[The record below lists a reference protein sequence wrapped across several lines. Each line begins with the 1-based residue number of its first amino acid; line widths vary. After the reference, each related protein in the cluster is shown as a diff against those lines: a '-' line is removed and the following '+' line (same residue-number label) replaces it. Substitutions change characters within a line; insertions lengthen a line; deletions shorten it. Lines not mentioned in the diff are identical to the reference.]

1 MPAPR
6 FLLFGAGATGSVFA
20 ARLASR
26 YEVAVVARGARLE
39 TIRRYGLRVVGATEA
54 AVRLP
59 ATSSP
64 TELDGFAP
72 DFVLVTVKATD
83 TASAAAALAP
93 LGPNPVRVSLQNGLG
108 NEETLAAG
116 GHPVLGAVS
125 NNGATLRD
133 DGEVFHAGLGEVILG
148 PFTPDTPPTAADEL
162 AAHLRAVGFPAR
174 TTGDIRKALWD
185 KVVLNAAVNPVTAL
199 LGLRT
204 GELLADPGR
213 RRIVARLVA
222 EACAVA
228 AAEGAACSES
238 AVHET
243 IRRVAA
249 ATPKNRSS
257 MLQDLERGRRTEIEA
272 ISGVIAARGR
282 GHHLPTPWNDLLLRL
297 VREREPATRRA
308 TPPDADPA
316 ADPVRQ

>member
-1 MPAPR
+1 MASPR
-6 FLLFGAGATGSVFA
+6 FLVFGAGATGSVFA

-26 YEVAVVARGARLE
+26 YEVAVVARGDRL
-39 TIRRYGLRVVGATEA
+39 RRLRNDGLRVVGATEA

-59 ATSSP
+59 AASSP

-83 TASAAAALAP
+83 TASAAAALRD

-125 NNGATLRD
+125 NNGATLRE

-148 PFTPDTPPTAADEL
+148 AFTPETPQTAANEL
-162 AAHLRAVGFPAR
+162 AAALRSVGFPAR
-174 TTGDIRKALWD
+174 TTADIRRALWD
-185 KVVLNAAVNPVTAL
+185 KVILNAAVNPVTAL

-204 GELLADPGR
+204 GRLRADPGR
-213 RRIVARLVA
+213 RKIVARLV
-222 EACAVA
+222 EESCAVA
-228 AAEGAACSES
+228 AAEGAGCSPGEI
-238 AVHET
+238 HET

-249 ATPKNRSS
+249 ATPENRSS

-272 ISGVIAARGR
+272 INGVISTRGR
-282 GHHLPTPWNDLLLRL
+282 THGVPTPWNDLMLRL
-297 VREREPATRRA
+297 VREREPP
-308 TPPDADPA
+308 PPDRTPHPTAPTL
-316 ADPVRQ
+316 

>member
-1 MPAPR
+1 MASPR
-6 FLLFGAGATGSVFA
+6 FLVFGAGATGSVFA

-26 YEVAVVARGARLE
+26 YEVAVVARGERL
-39 TIRRYGLRVVGATEA
+39 RDLRLHGLRIVGATDAE
-54 AVRLP
+54 VRLP
-59 ATSSP
+59 TASSP
-64 TELDGFAP
+64 TEWDGFVP

-108 NEETLAAG
+108 NEEALVEG

-133 DGEVFHAGLGEVILG
+133 TGEVFHAGLGEVILG
-148 PFTPDTPPTAADEL
+148 PFTPDTPPAAADEL
-162 AAHLRAVGFPAR
+162 AAALLEVGFPAR
-174 TTGDIRKALWD
+174 TTDDIRKALWD
-185 KVVLNAAVNPVTAL
+185 KVILNAAVNPVTAL

-204 GELLADPGR
+204 GRLHDDPGR
-213 RRIVARLVA
+213 RKIVARLVE

-228 AAEGAACSES
+228 AAEGVDCSPEE
-238 AVHET
+238 VHET

-249 ATPKNRSS
+249 ATPENRSS

-272 ISGVIAARGR
+272 INGVIAARGR
-282 GHHLPTPWNDLLLRL
+282 ARGVATPWNDLMLRL
-297 VREREPATRRA
+297 VREREPPR
-308 TPPDADPA
+308 PDRPRLPQNRPA
-316 ADPVRQ
+316 PTL

>member
-39 TIRRYGLRVVGATEA
+39 TIRRDGLRVVGATEA

-59 ATSSP
+59 AASSP
-64 TELDGFAP
+64 TELDGFTP

-83 TASAAAALAP
+83 TASAAAALTP
-93 LGPNPVRVSLQNGLG
+93 LGRRAVRVSLQNGLG
-108 NEETLAAG
+108 NEETLADS

-148 PFTPDTPPTAADEL
+148 PFTRDTPPTTAEEL
-162 AAHLRAVGFPAR
+162 AAHLRTVGFPAR
-174 TTGDIRKALWD
+174 TTADIRKALWD
-185 KVVLNAAVNPVTAL
+185 KVILNAAVNPVTAL

-213 RRIVARLVA
+213 VRIVARLVE

-228 AAEGAACSES
+228 AAEGVACSGSE
-238 AVHET
+238 VHET

-282 GHHLPTPWNDLLLRL
+282 SHYLPTPWNDLLLRL
-297 VREREPATRRA
+297 VRERDPATRRA
-308 TPPDADPA
+308 TPPDADPT